1 MAIRFR
7 LRDYLFNAFRELF
20 LYHHSSLEFRAKLF
34 AAVIAADLE
43 ADECEFDLV
52 KAAGMTVYNDED
64 RSNTLV
70 LTTREYVTKV
80 LENNGLDIDE
90 LIDDIIRD
98 LKAVPR
104 YAKKIDIAQL
114 RPLLECQ
121 NDPDVKMYQERM
133 LALFEKLKAEYEK
146 RG

>member
-20 LYHHSSLEFRAKLF
+20 LHHHSSLEFRAKLF

>member
-1 MAIRFR
+1 
-7 LRDYLFNAFRELF
+7 
-20 LYHHSSLEFRAKLF
+20 
-34 AAVIAADLE
+34 
-43 ADECEFDLV
+43 
-52 KAAGMTVYNDED
+52 MTVYNDED